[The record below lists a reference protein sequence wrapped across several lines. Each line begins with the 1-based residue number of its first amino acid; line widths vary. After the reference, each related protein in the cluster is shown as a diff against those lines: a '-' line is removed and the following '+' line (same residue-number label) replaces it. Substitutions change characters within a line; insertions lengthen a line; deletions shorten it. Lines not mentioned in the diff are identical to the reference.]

1 MEYEANTQTMTDA
14 EKMIDP
20 MQPRR
25 FRINKVKWETH
36 ETFTHELVPLDEE
49 HSFHFKPGQFN
60 MIYMFGVG
68 EIAISISG
76 DPGDPSRLYHTTR
89 VVGSVTQRKQ
99 HLKAGDILGIRGP
112 YGNGWPVEKAEGK
125 DVLVIAGG
133 IGMAPLRPVIYHLL
147 NNRDRFERISLMYG
161 TRSPDR
167 ILYYDEI
174 KKWRSRFDLDV
185 SVTVDS
191 ANKNW
196 RGHVGVV
203 TKLLPKAMFD
213 PENTIAFVCGPE
225 IMMRFAAIDLLK
237 YDLLEH
243 QIHLSMERNHKC
255 AIGYCGHC
263 QLGSY
268 FICKDGP
275 VFTYDKLK
283 NYLSLKEV

>member
-1 MEYEANTQTMTDA
+1 MKETELTT
-14 EKMIDP
+14 DP
-20 MQPRR
+20 MRPRR
-25 FRINKVKWETH
+25 FRINTVRWETD
-36 ETFTHELVPLDEE
+36 ETFTHKLVPLDGKQ
-49 HSFHFKPGQFN
+49 SFHFSPGQFN

-68 EIAISISG
+68 EIAISICG
-76 DPGDPSRLYHTTR
+76 DPAETSHLYHTTR
-89 VVGSVTQRKQ
+89 VVGSVTRRKQ
-99 HLKAGDILGIRGP
+99 HLEEGDVLGIRGP
-112 YGNGWPVEKAEGK
+112 YGNGWPVEKAKGK
-125 DVLVIAGG
+125 DVLVVAGG
-133 IGMAPLRPVIYHLL
+133 IGMAPLRPLIYHLL
-147 NNRDRFERISLMYG
+147 SNRDNFERITLMYG
-161 TRSPDR
+161 SRSPDR
-167 ILYYDEI
+167 ILYYEEL

-191 ANKNW
+191 ADKNW

-243 QIHLSMERNHKC
+243 QIYLSMERNHKC
-255 AIGYCGHC
+255 GVGYCGHC

-268 FICKDGP
+268 FICRDGP
-275 VFTYDKLK
+275 VFTYDKIK